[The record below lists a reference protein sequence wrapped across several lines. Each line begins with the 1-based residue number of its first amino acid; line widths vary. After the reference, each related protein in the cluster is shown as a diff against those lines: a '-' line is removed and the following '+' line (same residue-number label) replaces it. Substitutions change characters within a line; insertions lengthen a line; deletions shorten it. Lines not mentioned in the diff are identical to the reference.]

1 MYRSLVIFLFS
12 ISLFTSCARRAEQ
25 TFETMPVTDR
35 HDPPGVLVS
44 APDADAAEPAVASD
58 AAGNICL
65 AYVVHNADKT
75 ADLFFQRF
83 GPDSEP
89 LGEKVRVN
97 PAPGTV
103 KAWRGDPP
111 TVKVAGD
118 GTVFIGW
125 TVKVESGGKPA
136 NDLML
141 SVSRDNGKSFEAPVR
156 VNDDTAPA
164 SHGMHSLELGADG
177 RVYMAWL
184 DERNVKAQPDH
195 ADAPAGAALM
205 FHHKEEVEPNSEVFF
220 SVSADGGKTFSR
232 NKKLASEVCPC
243 CKTSMA
249 MGPEGRLYLSWRQ
262 VLPGGFRHIAVASS
276 SDNGGAFSKGVVVSN
291 DKWKIDACP
300 VSGASMAVFAD
311 GVLSVSWY
319 SAGEAGEAGV
329 YDAESRDG
337 GKTFG
342 QRFPAGLDA
351 VSGTPLV
358 LIHRERKS
366 AALVM
371 AARENCVLVN
381 LPRGPLKILDA
392 TLPAATMVG
401 DQVSVAFVHTEG
413 EKRSVLM
420 RILNLYPNAID

>member
-12 ISLFTSCARRAEQ
+12 ISLVTSCARRAEQ
-25 TFETMPVTDR
+25 TAGTLPAK
-35 HDPPGVLVS
+35 DPADTANVMVS
-44 APDADAAEPAVASD
+44 APEADAAEPAVASD
-58 AAGNICL
+58 AAGNVCL
-65 AYVVHNADKT
+65 AYVVHNADKS

-83 GPDSEP
+83 GPDSKP

-103 KAWRGDPP
+103 KAWRGDQP

-125 TVKVESGGKPA
+125 TVKVESALKPA

-164 SHGMHSLELGADG
+164 SHGMHSLELGANG
-177 RVYMAWL
+177 RIYAAWL
-184 DERNVKAQPDH
+184 DERNVKAEPDH
-195 ADAPAGAALM
+195 HDAPAGAALM

-220 SVSADGGKTFSR
+220 AVSADGGKTFSP

-249 MGPEGRLYLSWRQ
+249 VGPDGKLYLSWRQ

-276 SDNGGAFSKGVVVSN
+276 ADNGGAFSQGVVVSD

-300 VSGASMAVFAD
+300 VSGASMAVSAD
-311 GVLSVSWY
+311 GVLTVSWY
-319 SAGEAGEAGV
+319 TAGEAGGAGV
-329 YDAESRDG
+329 YGAESRDG

-342 QRFPAGLDA
+342 QRYPANLDA
-351 VSGTPLV
+351 VSGTPL
-358 LIHRERKS
+358 LINDRSGKTV
-366 AALVM
+366 ACVM
-371 AARENCVLVN
+371 AAKESSLIVN
-381 LPRGPLKILDA
+381 TLQGPQKIPDA
-392 TLPAATMVG
+392 TLPAATMAG
-401 DQVSVAFVHTEG
+401 DKAIVAFVRTAG
-413 EKRSVLM
+413 EKRSVM
-420 RILNLYPNAID
+420 YTILNAAVLN

>member
-12 ISLFTSCARRAEQ
+12 IALLTSCARRAEQ
-25 TFETMPVTDR
+25 TAGPAPAKNPA
-35 HDPPGVLVS
+35 DPASVMVS
-44 APDADAAEPAVASD
+44 APGADAAEPAVAVD
-58 AAGNICL
+58 AAGNISL

-75 ADLFFQRF
+75 ADLFFQRY
-83 GPDSEP
+83 GPDSKP

-97 PAPGTV
+97 TAPGTV

-125 TVKVESGGKPA
+125 TVKVESEGKTA

-177 RVYMAWL
+177 RVYLSWL
-184 DERNVKAQPDH
+184 DERNVKAEPAH
-195 ADAPAGAALM
+195 HDAPAGAAMM

-220 SVSADGGKTFSR
+220 AVSADGGKTFSP

-249 MGPEGRLYLSWRQ
+249 VGPDGKLYVSWRQ

-276 SDNGGAFSKGVVVSN
+276 SDNGGAFSQGVVVSD

-300 VSGASMAVFAD
+300 VSGASMAVSAD
-311 GVLSVSWY
+311 GGVLVSWY
-319 SAGEAGEAGV
+319 TAGEAGAAGV
-329 YDAESRDG
+329 YGAESRDG

-342 QRFPAGLDA
+342 PRRLVSAEA
-351 VSGTPLV
+351 VSGMPV
-358 LIHRERKS
+358 LPGNGVSVFVAKENS
-366 AALVM
+366 VM
-371 AARENCVLVN
+371 VRL
-381 LPRGPLKILDA
+381 GPVSGTGDGRTQVIRDA
-392 TLPAATMVG
+392 SLPAAVLVEG
-401 DQVSVAFVHTEG
+401 KPVVAFVRTEG
-413 EKRSVLM
+413 EERSVL
-420 RILNLYPNAID
+420 LQVLSL

>member
-1 MYRSLVIFLFS
+1 MYRSLFIFLFAVL
-12 ISLFTSCARRAEQ
+12 LFSSCARRAEQ
-25 TFETMPVTDR
+25 IAVTVPAKNAD
-35 HDPPGVLVS
+35 DPESVMVS
-44 APDADAAEPAVASD
+44 APETDAAEPAIASD

-83 GPDSEP
+83 GPDSKA
-89 LGEKVRVN
+89 LSEKVRVN
-97 PAPGTV
+97 PAPGAV

-111 TVKVAGD
+111 TVRVAGD

-164 SHGMHSLELGADG
+164 SHGMHSLELGAGG
-177 RVYMAWL
+177 RVYVAWL
-184 DERNVKAQPDH
+184 DERNVRAQPDH
-195 ADAPAGAALM
+195 HDAPAGAAMM

-220 SVSADGGKTFSR
+220 AVSADGGKTFSP

-249 MGPEGRLYLSWRQ
+249 AAPDGKLYVSWRQ

-276 SDNGGAFSKGVVVSN
+276 SDNGGAFSQGVVVSD

-300 VSGASMAVFAD
+300 VSGASMAVSAD
-311 GVLSVSWY
+311 GVLAVSWY
-319 SAGEAGEAGV
+319 TAGEAGGAGV
-329 YDAESRDG
+329 YGTESRDG

-342 QRFPAGLDA
+342 QRFPASLDA
-351 VSGTPLV
+351 VSGTPLLLNNRSGKTV
-358 LIHRERKS
+358 
-366 AALVM
+366 ACVM
-371 AARENCVLVN
+371 AAKESSIIVN
-381 LPRGPLKILDA
+381 TTGGPQKVPDA
-392 TLPAATMVG
+392 TLPAAAATG
-401 DQVSVAFVHTEG
+401 DRAIVAFVRTTG
-413 EKRSVLM
+413 EKRSVFM
-420 RILNLYPNAID
+420 HILNM